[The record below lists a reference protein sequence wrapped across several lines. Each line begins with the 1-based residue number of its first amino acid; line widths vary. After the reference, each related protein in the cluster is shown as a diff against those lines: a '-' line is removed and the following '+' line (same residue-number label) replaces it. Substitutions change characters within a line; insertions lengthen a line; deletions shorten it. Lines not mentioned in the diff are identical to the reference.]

1 LALLSSLGSEDDA
14 EEDRANAAAAPWLIP
29 ALVRFRLPR
38 PLRTDQVLRERYVV
52 REIIGRGGMGSIYL
66 AEDNRLP
73 GRLCALK
80 EVQHDPDLPQEVRE
94 QTHEQFYREAS
105 VLARL
110 DHPNLPKVSDFFT
123 EDERDFLVMD
133 YVPGDDL
140 KTVLSHALREEQ
152 TLPQSD
158 VLKWAFQLGDA
169 LRYLHSQD
177 PPVIHR
183 DIKPSNVKITPNGLV
198 KLVDF
203 GLVKQMVPDE
213 MTITVIQGRG
223 TALYTPLEQ
232 YGADTGHTDP
242 RSDIYAFSATLYHLL
257 TGRPPAG
264 AKQRFLR
271 SEELAAP
278 RSVNPKLSPQIEQA
292 ITWAMSLHPDDRPQD
307 IQAFLKALSDGAIP
321 SRHAAPYSV
330 SVLVGILPSTL
341 DRVLATIAVALVIL
355 GTVLSLI

>member
-1 LALLSSLGSEDDA
+1 M
-14 EEDRANAAAAPWLIP
+14 PT
-29 ALVRFRLPR
+29 
-38 PLRTDQVLRERYVV
+38 PLRPDQVVRDRYVV

-80 EVQHDPDLPQEVRE
+80 EVQHDPDLPQDLRE

-133 YVPGDDL
+133 YVPGEDL
-140 KTVLSHALREEQ
+140 KTLIAQARSDNTNLAL
-152 TLPQSD
+152 SD
-158 VLKWAFQLGDA
+158 VLQWTMQLGDA

-183 DIKPSNVKITPNGLV
+183 DIKPSNIKLTPNGLV

-242 RSDIYAFSATLYHLL
+242 RSDIYAFAATLYHLL
-257 TGRPPAG
+257 TGHPPAG

-271 SEELAAP
+271 SEELAPP
-278 RSVNPKLSPQIEQA
+278 RSLNSRLSPQIDQA
-292 ITWAMSLHPDDRPQD
+292 IMWALSLHPDDRPQD
-307 IQAFLKALSDGAIP
+307 IQAFLNALSG
-321 SRHAAPYSV
+321 R
-330 SVLVGILPSTL
+330 SVLGRYAPNYSASILSALLPGPL
-341 DRVLATIAVALVIL
+341 DRILAILAVSLLIL
-355 GTVLSLI
+355 GTALSLL

>member
-1 LALLSSLGSEDDA
+1 MERGLRREHIPDAIKAPSSILSLEVPVPAAL
-14 EEDRANAAAAPWLIP
+14 
-29 ALVRFRLPR
+29 R
-38 PLRTDQVLRERYVV
+38 PDHVLRDRYVV

-66 AEDNRLP
+66 AADNRLP
-73 GRLCALK
+73 GRVCALK
-80 EVQHDPDLPQEVRE
+80 EVQYDSDLPEDLRA
-94 QTHEQFYREAS
+94 QTHDQFYREAS

-133 YVPGDDL
+133 YVPGKDL
-140 KTVLSHALREEQ
+140 KTIISNAQRDKAQ
-152 TLPQSD
+152 IPQSD
-158 VLKWAFQLGDA
+158 VLQWGMQLGDA
-169 LRYLHSQD
+169 LQYLHSQD

-183 DIKPSNVKITPNGLV
+183 DIKPGNVKLTPNGLV

-242 RSDIYAFSATLYHLL
+242 RSDIYAFAATLYHLL
-257 TGRPPAG
+257 TSRPPVG

-271 SEELAAP
+271 TEELKP
-278 RSVNPKLSPQIEQA
+278 LRRTNSRVSPQVEKA
-292 ITWAMSLHPDDRPQD
+292 VMWGMSLHPDDRPQD
-307 IQAFLKALSDGAIP
+307 IKQFLNALSGRSILALNA
-321 SRHAAPYSV
+321 SQYSV
-330 SVLVGILPSTL
+330 SILSALLPAPF
-341 DRVLATIAVALVIL
+341 DRILAILAVALLIL
-355 GTVLSLI
+355 GAALTLI